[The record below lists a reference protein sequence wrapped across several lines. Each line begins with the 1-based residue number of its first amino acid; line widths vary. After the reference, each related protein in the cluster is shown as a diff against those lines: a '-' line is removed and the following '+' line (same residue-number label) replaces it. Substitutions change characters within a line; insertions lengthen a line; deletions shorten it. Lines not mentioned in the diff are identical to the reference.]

1 MGGDGGGSGGVVEV
15 LEPPASG
22 GMPARKK
29 MFFGAGMGMGGTS
42 DKSFGKLMKEL
53 AEERA
58 RNAALRQEL
67 DDQRRRY
74 EEELRM
80 QRERHAE
87 EMRAERDRFSKNED
101 RLWRM
106 IEKANEE

>member
-1 MGGDGGGSGGVVEV
+1 VEV
-15 LEPPASG
+15 LETPASG
-22 GMPARKK
+22 GPPRKR
-29 MFFGAGMGMGGTS
+29 MFLGGGPS
-42 DKSFGKLMKEL
+42 DDSFGKLMEEL

-74 EEELRM
+74 EEELRV
-80 QRERHAE
+80 QRERHVE
-87 EMRAERDRFSKNED
+87 EMRTERDRFSKNED

-106 IEKANEE
+106 IEKASDD